1 MEKKLPIISK
11 SMRFRLWAVIFL
23 ASLFLMYSSLSDSF
37 VEFLSTMGIN
47 PGEKAILAIGMV
59 VILFIS
65 LFGLG
70 LLEKAYYSIPRDDDL
85 RTEEAPA
92 KDSVEADSGIIHQIL
107 NEKLVNLQEK
117 LDLVHQHSHSLHGEN
132 ETLVQLAA
140 KDGLT
145 GLYNHAYIKER
156 LKQELYRCQRYNHP
170 LSILMIDID
179 DFKSLNDNYGH
190 VVGDK
195 VLKSLSLLMQ
205 EIIRPSDI
213 IGRYGGEEFLVIL
226 PQTNSENSLAVA
238 ERIREN
244 IEYYEFEVHSSKNKI
259 SQVTVSI
266 GLCTFPDH
274 GHTSEDLI
282 AFADESLY
290 SAKTEGK
297 NRVTIFHTA
306 ATSYRC

>member
-1 MEKKLPIISK
+1 MAKKIPLISK

-23 ASLFLMYSSLSDSF
+23 SSLFLMYSSLSDPF
-37 VEFLSTMGIN
+37 IEFLAKMGIN
-47 PGEKAILAIGMV
+47 PGEKAILAVGMV

-70 LLEKAYYSIPRDDDL
+70 LLEKAYYSNKRGDETKTGEMPNKNSFD
-85 RTEEAPA
+85 
-92 KDSVEADSGIIHQIL
+92 ADSGIIHQIL

-117 LDLVHQHSHSLHGEN
+117 LDQVHQQSHSMKGDN
-132 ETLVQLAA
+132 ETLAQLAA

-195 VLKSLSLLMQ
+195 VLKTLSMLMQ

-226 PQTNSENSLAVA
+226 PQTNSENSWAVA

-244 IEYYEFEVHSSKNKI
+244 IEYYEFEVHPSKNSI

-266 GLCTFPDH
+266 GLCAFPDH
-274 GHTSEDLI
+274 GLTPEDLI

-290 SAKTEGK
+290 TAKTEGK
-297 NRVTIFHTA
+297 NRVTIFQTA
-306 ATSYRC
+306 APS

>member
-1 MEKKLPIISK
+1 MAKKLPILSK
-11 SMRFRLWAVIFL
+11 SLRFRLWIVIFL
-23 ASLFLMYSSLSDSF
+23 ASIFLMYSSLSDPF
-37 VEFLSTMGIN
+37 IKFLSKIGVN
-47 PGEKAILAIGMV
+47 PGEKTIMAIGMV
-59 VILFIS
+59 VILLIS

-70 LLEKAYYSIPRDDDL
+70 LLEKAYYANKKGETSKPESIL
-85 RTEEAPA
+85 
-92 KDSVEADSGIIHQIL
+92 ADSGIIHQIL
-107 NEKLVNLQEK
+107 NEKLVSLQEK
-117 LDLVHQHSHSLHGEN
+117 LEQVSQQSHSLRGEN
-132 ETLVQLAA
+132 ETLVRLAA

-156 LKQELYRCQRYNHP
+156 LKQEIYRCQRYEHP
-170 LSILMIDID
+170 LSLLMIDID

-195 VLKSLSLLMQ
+195 VLKTLSMLMQ
-205 EIIRPSDI
+205 EILRPSDI

-244 IEYYEFEVHSSKNKI
+244 IESYKFEVHPSKNKI

-266 GLCTFPDH
+266 GLCAFPDH
-274 GHTSEDLI
+274 GKTSEDLI

-290 SAKTEGK
+290 AAKKEGK
-297 NRVTIFHTA
+297 NRVTIFHA
-306 ATSYRC
+306 IPPS

>member
-1 MEKKLPIISK
+1 MAKKLPVISR
-11 SMRFRLWAVIFL
+11 SLRFRLWIIIFL
-23 ASLFLMYSSLSDSF
+23 SSLFLMYSSLSDSF
-37 VEFLSTMGIN
+37 IQFLTKLGIDMS
-47 PGEKAILAIGMV
+47 EKGILAIGMV

-70 LLEKAYYSIPRDDDL
+70 LLEKAYY
-85 RTEEAPA
+85 TNKKEEEEKTSEISLPNSASP
-92 KDSVEADSGIIHQIL
+92 DSGIIHQIL

-117 LDLVHQHSHSLHGEN
+117 LEQVSQHSHSLHGEN
-132 ETLVQLAA
+132 ETLVRLAA

-156 LKQELYRCQRYNHP
+156 LKQELYRCQRYDHP
-170 LSILMIDID
+170 LSLLMIDID
-179 DFKSLNDNYGH
+179 DFKSLNDSYGH
-190 VVGDK
+190 VVGDR
-195 VLKSLSLLMQ
+195 VLKTLSMLMQ

-213 IGRYGGEEFLVIL
+213 IGRYGGEEFLAIL

-244 IEYYEFEVHSSKNKI
+244 IEFYEFEVHPSKNKI

-266 GLCTFPDH
+266 GLCAYPDH
-274 GHTSEDLI
+274 GQTPEDLI

-290 SAKTEGK
+290 IAKKEGK
-297 NRVTIFHTA
+297 NRVTIFHA
-306 ATSYRC
+306 VAPS

>member
-1 MEKKLPIISK
+1 MSKKIPIISK
-11 SMRFRLWAVIFL
+11 SLRYRLWIIIFL
-23 ASLFLMYSSLSDSF
+23 SSLFLMYSSLSDSF
-37 VEFLSTMGIN
+37 IEFLAKIGVN
-47 PGEKAILAIGMV
+47 AGEKTTMAVGMV
-59 VILFIS
+59 IILFIS

-70 LLEKAYYSIPRDDDL
+70 LLEKAYHANKR
-85 RTEEAPA
+85 EEDEDT
-92 KDSVEADSGIIHQIL
+92 KESSSQDSSNVDSGIIHQIL

-117 LDLVHQHSHSLHGEN
+117 IDQVSQHSSSLYGEN
-132 ETLVQLAA
+132 ETLVRLAA

-156 LKQELYRCQRYNHP
+156 LKQELYRCRRYEHP

-179 DFKSLNDNYGH
+179 DFKSLNDNHGH

-195 VLKSLSLLMQ
+195 VLKTLSMLMQ

-226 PQTNSENSLAVA
+226 PQTTSEQSLAVA

-244 IEYYEFEVHSSKNKI
+244 IEYYEFEVHPSKNNI
-259 SQVTVSI
+259 FQVTVSI
-266 GLCTFPDH
+266 GLCAFPDH
-274 GHTSEDLI
+274 GHTPEDLI

-290 SAKTEGK
+290 VAKKEGK
-297 NRVTIFHTA
+297 NRVTIFQSTPP
-306 ATSYRC
+306 S